1 MRDGNLWQVA
11 PDGTGLRSLTNDP
24 DKPMRTV
31 SAQPNGSLL
40 AIGYKLYQE
49 TIKLYNPTTNEMTDL
64 TEGGT
69 ESEPAWL
76 DSGTILYTSAL
87 TGTQS
92 AVMQLGLSGS
102 VADVLPGSGIAGTA
116 DLQSTAANPASG
128 GQQIALVSTR
138 GGDRNVWVRQDLQI
152 SRLQVVPYSG
162 APAGEPLTVQY
173 TLPDTSTVGL
183 QVLDSNGTQVRLL
196 VDGAAQQAGA
206 QEVVWDGKDASGNVV
221 APGDYVVALSA
232 KVQSGDMLTRRTGA
246 RVLDPASI
254 GTLSLEIE
262 SVGGQASHYPTLLPA
277 NCSLCAGKH
286 GAARGRR
293 RLL

>member
-1 MRDGNLWQVA
+1 MLGTTDKAHEGYPAWSPDGAMLAYVSDNGGTQQLWTAASDGSGAAAVTTGDGGAAGPTWMPDGKSLVFVRDGNLWQVA

-183 QVLDSNGTQVRLL
+183 QVLDFERHA
-196 VDGAAQQAGA
+196 GAAARRWCCATGGRAG
-206 QEVVWDGKDASGNVV
+206 SG
-221 APGDYVVALSA
+221 
-232 KVQSGDMLTRRTGA
+232 
-246 RVLDPASI
+246 
-254 GTLSLEIE
+254 
-262 SVGGQASHYPTLLPA
+262 VGW
-277 NCSLCAGKH
+277 
-286 GAARGRR
+286 
-293 RLL
+293 